1 MHVTEDYRRTDKEWL
16 TEYGLR
22 SSRAFVYTAASTTT
36 EPEGTDPMRAPLPVL
51 IPAAP
56 FRTPTIAPSLSV
68 VLVNYRQWES
78 TSRLIDQ
85 LSDASSF
92 QAGQSEVVLVD
103 NHSPPHRLLSRLR
116 RREGVS
122 LRRWQRNFGFARAVN
137 EGVRLSQGEWLLLL
151 NPDMS
156 VPPGFLDDVLALT
169 QRLDDEPRTG
179 IVGLSL
185 RDSDGRPQPSTGPF
199 PTFLGTLA
207 RLVLPRRWRKY
218 NLIRSGNEVDWVT
231 GCCLLVRRQVLREV
245 GGLDASFF
253 LYYEDVDL
261 CRRARQRGW
270 IVRQEPGLFA
280 FHHDPLHARAVS
292 PHLRLLTRHSL
303 LTYAAKHWAGWQSRW
318 LARIVRLEAWVRQ
331 LLAGRRKDEI
341 AGRWMERLGELALAM
356 QHGRFSVARRIL
368 DRAVREWEESH
379 APRSVDRHPEPQPAR
394 PAPRM
399 PDQRHPIRSAEHA
412 GAGC

>member
-1 MHVTEDYRRTDKEWL
+1 M
-16 TEYGLR
+16 
-22 SSRAFVYTAASTTT
+22 
-36 EPEGTDPMRAPLPVL
+36 DPMRAALPVL
-51 IPAAP
+51 IPAPIPHAP
-56 FRTPTIAPSLSV
+56 AVVLSLSV

-78 TSRLIDQ
+78 TGRLIDQ
-85 LSDASSF
+85 LSDAVSF

-103 NHSPPHRLLSRLR
+103 NHSPAHPLLPRLR

-122 LRRWQRNFGFARAVN
+122 LRRWQRNYGFARAVN
-137 EGVRLSQGEWLLLL
+137 EGVRLSQGDWVLLL

-169 QRLDDEPRTG
+169 QRLDREEPRTG

-207 RLVLPRRWRKY
+207 RLLLPRRWRKY
-218 NLIRSGNEVDWVT
+218 NLMRSGNEVDWVT

-245 GGLDASFF
+245 SGLDPGFF

-270 IVRQEPGLFA
+270 VVRHEPGLFA
-280 FHHDPLHARAVS
+280 VHHDPLHARSVS

-303 LTYAAKHWAGWQSRW
+303 LTYAARHWSAWQSRW
-318 LARIVRLEAWVRQ
+318 LARIVRLEAWARRC
-331 LLAGRRKDEI
+331 LASRRGDDI
-341 AGRWMERLGELALAM
+341 AGKWMERLGRLALAM
-356 QHGRFSVARRIL
+356 QEQRFSDARRIL
-368 DRAVREWEESH
+368 DGAVREWEEKH
-379 APRSVDRHPEPQPAR
+379 APRSVDCHPEPQPAR
-394 PAPRM
+394 PAPRL
-399 PDQRHPIRSAEHA
+399 PDQRHAIRPAEHA
-412 GAGC
+412 GAGR